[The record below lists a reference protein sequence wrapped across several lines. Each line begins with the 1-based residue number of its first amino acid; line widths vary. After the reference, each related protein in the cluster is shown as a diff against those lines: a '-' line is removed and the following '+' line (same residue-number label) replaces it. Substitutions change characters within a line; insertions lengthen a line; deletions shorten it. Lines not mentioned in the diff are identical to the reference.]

1 MLYIGGG
8 SVDAAMQIKRAFLN
22 FLIGLSTRA
31 PLSFASYA
39 AFYNYPRKTLPVLI
53 VLVLRLIFNSH
64 MDAVVGEFL
73 LAKFFSV
80 VPNFS
85 FGLNH
90 PTL

>member
-1 MLYIGGG
+1 MFVCYF
-8 SVDAAMQIKRAFLN
+8 VC
-22 FLIGLSTRA
+22 
-31 PLSFASYA
+31 
-39 AFYNYPRKTLPVLI
+39 RKTLPVLI